1 MAMADGD
8 GRWRWLMAMANGLKP
23 LTFDLRLLTFDL

>member
-8 GRWRWLMAMANGLKP
+8 GRWRWLMAMADGRWRWLEA
-23 LTFDLRLLTFDL
+23 FDF